1 MRSVRHWLAV
11 LLAGPLLAAAQTAVE
26 VKLTPVAGTVSMLE
40 GAGGNI
46 AVSSGPDGL
55 IMVDD
60 QYAVMHDKLR
70 AALARFG
77 KQQLRFI
84 INTHWHADHTGGNEG
99 FGKSGAVIVAQDN
112 VRKRMGSDQFITALQ
127 REVKASPAIALPVVT
142 FEEAVSFH
150 LNGEEIRV
158 THVEH
163 AHTDGDAIVEF
174 RKARVIHTGDLFLNG
189 FYPFV
194 DVSSGGSIDGIISA
208 VGRLANLIDAD
219 TRIIPGHGPLG
230 DREALIRYRDMLQTV
245 RGRIKASIQ
254 RGETLEQLL
263 AAKPTADLDASWGQG
278 FMKPEQFVSLVRA
291 SLIDPPDER

>member
-1 MRSVRHWLAV
+1 MGSVRHSLAV
-11 LLAGPLLAAAQTAVE
+11 LLAWPLLAAAQTAVE

-77 KQQLRFI
+77 KQPLRFI

-142 FEEAVSFH
+142 FEEAVNFH